1 MNEDGPPAQ
10 TDLHKHGMLIKDQ
23 LYNNV
28 HLSWEMKG
36 LPECVPC
43 TEIRNYPLTYM
54 LFPLFYV
61 PIMFSFKGR
70 FKGLFIAKW
79 LRLEGDNMTNVIE

>member
-28 HLSWEMKG
+28 HLSGEMKG
-36 LPECVPC
+36 SLPEHVPS
-43 TEIRNYPLTYM
+43 TDI
-54 LFPLFYV
+54 
-61 PIMFSFKGR
+61 
-70 FKGLFIAKW
+70 
-79 LRLEGDNMTNVIE
+79 

>member
-28 HLSWEMKG
+28 HLSEEMKG
-36 LPECVPC
+36 SLPERVSR
-43 TEIRNYPLTYM
+43 TEI
-54 LFPLFYV
+54 
-61 PIMFSFKGR
+61 
-70 FKGLFIAKW
+70 
-79 LRLEGDNMTNVIE
+79 

>member
-28 HLSWEMKG
+28 HLSGEMKG
-36 LPECVPC
+36 SLPEHVPC
-43 TEIRNYPLTYM
+43 TEIWN
-54 LFPLFYV
+54 
-61 PIMFSFKGR
+61 
-70 FKGLFIAKW
+70 
-79 LRLEGDNMTNVIE
+79 